1 VVKIHNIQRL
11 LERRRELRTK
21 PTSTEEKLW
30 WYLKNKRLG
39 VKFRRQHSIGGY
51 ILDFICK
58 EKRLIIEIDGI
69 IHQTP
74 EAREYDK
81 VRDKFFTELDYKVL
95 RFKNDEVENDT
106 NEVVAKIKTCLLTI
120 ETAPSLP

>member
-1 VVKIHNIQRL
+1 M
-11 LERRRELRTK
+11 
-21 PTSTEEKLW
+21 
-30 WYLKNKRLG
+30 
-39 VKFRRQHSIGGY
+39 
-51 ILDFICK
+51 DFICK